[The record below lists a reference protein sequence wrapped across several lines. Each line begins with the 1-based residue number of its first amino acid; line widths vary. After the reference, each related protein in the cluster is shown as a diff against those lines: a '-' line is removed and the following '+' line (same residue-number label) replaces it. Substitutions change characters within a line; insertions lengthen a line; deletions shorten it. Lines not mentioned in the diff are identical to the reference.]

1 VSFLRVVSSA
11 VVSSYLRDAYVS
23 ALVSPAKLDLVDAE
37 AAKVRSRIRWAEE
50 GESSTSYFV
59 RLEKKHGGESWFSAL
74 KDDDNVVSD
83 LNGIMDAWV
92 SFYSNSFCADSIDV
106 EIQSEMLSFFIS
118 FCSPVQCSKM

>member
-1 VSFLRVVSSA
+1 MSFLRVVSSG

-23 ALVSPAKLDLVDAE
+23 ALASPAKLDLVDAE
-37 AAKVRSRIRWAEE
+37 AAKVRSRIRWVEE

-83 LNGIMDAWV
+83 LNGIMYAWV
-92 SFYSNSFCADSIDV
+92 SFNSNSFCADSIDV
-106 EIQSEMLSFFIS
+106 EIQSEMLL
-118 FCSPVQCSKM
+118 MR